1 MALSLTSPPATEPI
15 ALADAKAHLQIDHAA
30 EDDYLEDFLIPA
42 ARRYAETLTHRS
54 FITQTW
60 VLRLNG
66 FGGGPISLPRP
77 PLVSITSVAYTD
89 TAGTSQTWTAGADG
103 YTLESPTGEHA
114 LHASIRPSYG
124 VSAPSTRDVVD
135 SVVITYVA
143 GYGAASAVPVGIKH
157 GVLMLVEDLYRQR
170 GSQIVG
176 TISSAAALAATA
188 LLAPFLAHRYDLW
201 FD

>member
-66 FGGGPISLPRP
+66 FGGGPIYLPRP

-89 TAGTSQTWTAGADG
+89 TAGRRGRLT
-103 YTLESPTGEHA
+103 PTGTRWR
-114 LHASIRPSYG
+114 RPRG
-124 VSAPSTRDVVD
+124 STR
-135 SVVITYVA
+135 SMRRF
-143 GYGAASAVPVGIKH
+143 GRP
-157 GVLMLVEDLYRQR
+157 
-170 GSQIVG
+170 
-176 TISSAAALAATA
+176 TA
-188 LLAPFLAHRYDLW
+188 
-201 FD
+201 

>member
-66 FGGGPISLPRP
+66 FGGGPIYLPRP

-89 TAGTSQTWTAGADG
+89 TAGTSQTWTADADG

-188 LLAPFLAHRYDLW
+188 LLAPFLAHRYDLR

>member
-1 MALSLTSPPATEPI
+1 
-15 ALADAKAHLQIDHAA
+15 
-30 EDDYLEDFLIPA
+30 
-42 ARRYAETLTHRS
+42 
-54 FITQTW
+54 
-60 VLRLNG
+60 
-66 FGGGPISLPRP
+66 
-77 PLVSITSVAYTD
+77 
-89 TAGTSQTWTAGADG
+89 
-103 YTLESPTGEHA
+103 
-114 LHASIRPSYG
+114 

-188 LLAPFLAHRYDLW
+188 LLAPFLAHRYDLR